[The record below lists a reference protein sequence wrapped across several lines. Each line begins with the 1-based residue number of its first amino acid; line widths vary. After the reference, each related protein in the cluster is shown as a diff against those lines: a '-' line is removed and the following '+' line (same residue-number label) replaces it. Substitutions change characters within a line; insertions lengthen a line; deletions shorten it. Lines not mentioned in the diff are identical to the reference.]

1 MLHVFSCLKI
11 KYNSRLVFDPTY
23 PEIDMSSLK
32 EYAWIHFYTE
42 AKEATPDN
50 ASSPRGKDVDMRM
63 FVELDHAADT
73 VTRRYITGFF
83 IFFNM
88 VPVVWYSKK

>member
-1 MLHVFSCLKI
+1 MIPHTLKLTCRLLRNMLGYTSTQKLK
-11 KYNSRLVFDPTY
+11 KLPLTMLL
-23 PEIDMSSLK
+23 P
-32 EYAWIHFYTE
+32 
-42 AKEATPDN
+42 
-50 ASSPRGKDVDMRM
+50 PRGKDVDMRM